1 MKYSINDVSKMFG
14 LSIYTIRFYDKEG
27 LFPFITRGKSGNR
40 EFTEEDLN
48 LVKLVCCLK
57 NSGMKIKKIKHF
69 MDLCMEG
76 DETIEI
82 RKNLLIEHRKTVLE
96 QIDDLNKNL
105 NLINFKIDFYE
116 SPNSVQNL
124 SVNSNNLLIYK

>member
-14 LSIYTIRFYDKEG
+14 ISIYTIRFYDKEG
-27 LFPFITRGKSGNR
+27 LFPFILRDKSGNR

-76 DETIEI
+76 NETIDI
-82 RKNLLIEHRKTVLE
+82 RKNLLIEHRKTVLQ

-105 NLINFKIDFYE
+105 NLIDFKIDFYE
-116 SPNSVQNL
+116 SPNSV
-124 SVNSNNLLIYK
+124 